1 MPLARECSRTPPRAA
16 RRPPNAAG
24 LVAGAT
30 HVKAKARYRLIV
42 RKGSHTPAL
51 ANPDRVDHV
60 EVVDVDDGEVVFYW
74 DLAAADAKR
83 VARALREDLDRLEAR
98 EFFEAWASF
107 EGGEDLHRS

>member
-1 MPLARECSRTPPRAA
+1 
-16 RRPPNAAG
+16 
-24 LVAGAT
+24 
-30 HVKAKARYRLIV
+30 VKAKARYRLIV
-42 RKGSHTPAL
+42 RRGSLAPAL

-60 EVVDVDDGEVVFYW
+60 EVVDVDDGEAVFYW
-74 DLAAADAKR
+74 DLTAADAKR